1 MFLEITD
8 ATAIVLMILF
18 SILAVFLSIIIFRS
32 IRRES
37 RRYKE
42 EKSIAIEGLLTKS
55 AINSQISSY
64 LSKIPKDSNFSLLML
79 EIQQYDD
86 IVDAFGL
93 KEAERALE
101 KAIFKVVQALP
112 KRIQI
117 ASYGGTKFL
126 FFLRSEYDRFFA
138 IDLARKVIN
147 IVNRPIKIFRE
158 TNINFVSNVGICFYP
173 KHGTKFKQLLNSL
186 NIALHNAIKAGSNK
200 YVIYSQD
207 MKSEFSDNI
216 EYHFEIKEAIEK
228 KEFILLYQPII
239 NIETNELYGFE
250 SYVRWQHP
258 KHGLLAPI
266 QFLNIMEQSGDISWI
281 GNWGLEEVIKEYY
294 DIKRNF
300 PTLDIKFTV
309 NISPRQLMDS
319 DIAPNFGKILK
330 RYKMQADKICLE
342 VQEYSTYE
350 KNNTIKNNLLRL
362 KRLGF
367 RIAING
373 FGLDYSTFSELDAMP
388 IDTIRLDQ
396 YFFDK
401 EKESFLKG
409 KLTSLIVDF
418 AKQNKKIVI
427 AEVVETAEMLQMVKD
442 FGIRYVQGYIYSKPI
457 LPHEMQEYIA
467 NRSWVSFSK
476 DEKVKQLEDLKEI
489 IDEEFI

>member
-1 MFLEITD
+1 M
-8 ATAIVLMILF
+8 
-18 SILAVFLSIIIFRS
+18 
-32 IRRES
+32 
-37 RRYKE
+37 
-42 EKSIAIEGLLTKS
+42 
-55 AINSQISSY
+55 
-64 LSKIPKDSNFSLLML
+64 P
-79 EIQQYDD
+79 
-86 IVDAFGL
+86 
-93 KEAERALE
+93 
-101 KAIFKVVQALP
+101 
-112 KRIQI
+112 
-117 ASYGGTKFL
+117 
-126 FFLRSEYDRFFA
+126 
-138 IDLARKVIN
+138 
-147 IVNRPIKIFRE
+147 
-158 TNINFVSNVGICFYP
+158 YP

-427 AEVVETAEMLQMVKD
+427 AEGVETAEMLQMVKD
-442 FGIRYVQGYIYSKPI
+442 FGISYVQGYIYSKPI